1 MRQLKWNFR
10 QFCQFGVGCF
20 NLLDLSVDQFQ
31 FCFEKTDDEF
41 LWLADEDRVIALG
54 ENLS

>member
-1 MRQLKWNFR
+1 MRQLKWKFR

-41 LWLADEDRVIALG
+41 LWLADEDRVIASG